1 MEKNKKRRFKLFD
14 LQKEGK
20 GISKNQTE
28 LEPGLKRF
36 FVSYKN
42 NFSKLIT
49 VNIILVLGN
58 FPIFFLIAAL
68 AGVSQND
75 VFYPLSDFFQNVNG
89 IIAADGGV
97 TPYKV
102 TLFAIEGLQSQDFA
116 PTVITYILYGIGAL
130 TLFTF
135 GPVNAGTA
143 YVLRNMVKGEHVFVW
158 ADFVYALKRNIKQAL
173 PFGIFDIGINALLC
187 WNIYSMIFSESAFI
201 TSMLFW
207 CNVVIF
213 IFYFFMRYYI
223 YVQMVT
229 FKLSVFKILK
239 NSLIFSLLGIK
250 RNIMALLGIVVFI
263 VIEIFL
269 LLGTGAILLPVALA
283 ALLCVL
289 FATFAYMKVYA
300 SYFKIKQIMIDPY
313 LAEHPELA
321 EEEPEDDDVIM
332 RDDVTERERLEAIK
346 RKNNML

>member
-1 MEKNKKRRFKLFD
+1 MKIK
-14 LQKEGK
+14 
-20 GISKNQTE
+20 E

-36 FVSYKN
+36 FISYKN
-42 NFSKLIT
+42 NFSKLVS
-49 VNIILVLGN
+49 VNIIFVLGN

-75 VFYPLSDFFQNVNG
+75 VFFPLSDFFQNVNG
-89 IIAADGGV
+89 VIEADGGI
-97 TPYKV
+97 TPFKMSLLAV
-102 TLFAIEGLQSQDFA
+102 EGLQNQDFA

-158 ADFVYALKRNIKQAL
+158 SDFIYAVKRNIKQAL
-173 PFGIFDIGINALLC
+173 PFGIIDAAINILLC
-187 WNIYSMIFSESAFI
+187 WNIYSMVFSQGAFI

-213 IFYFFMRYYI
+213 VFYFFMRYYI

-250 RNIMALLGIVVFI
+250 RNFMALLGIILCIF
-263 VIEIFL
+263 IEIFL
-269 LLGTGAILLPVALA
+269 LFGTGAILLPVALA
-283 ALLCVL
+283 ALLCLL

-300 SYFKIKQIMIDPY
+300 AYFKIKQIMIDPY
-313 LAEHPELA
+313 IAEHPELA
-321 EEEPEDDDVIM
+321 ENEDEDDTDVIM
-332 RDDVTERERLEAIK
+332 RDDVTERERLEEIK
-346 RKNNML
+346 KRNNIPY